1 VIHRTLAI
9 CTCAVA
15 LALAMPA
22 GAKEQ
27 TGSVLI
33 RAGKSDSLNHAL
45 AVQFAATVANAVNGA
60 YTLDVQESQGSIENV
75 MDAAKAPADYLFTAG
90 PSVIAE
96 ARRGQKPFAPDRR
109 YRDIRA
115 LLPIPP
121 QTVHW
126 VVRQDS
132 GITSLAGLAGQ
143 NFITGAKGSVS
154 ERVTGE
160 VLQAIGIEHAV
171 QIMDID
177 TAAAPAA
184 LKAKQVSGF
193 AIAGPYP
200 LPALIELADAT
211 PIRLLSLP
219 ARQMRKVLAADDSI
233 AAEVVPKSA
242 YPRLEADVTALAL
255 PAGIYTTTRMSEA
268 TAYAITKAFWSQRT
282 ALVQRNPPWQAV
294 NAATLATLGVRL
306 HQGALRYY
314 REARMPV
321 PPTLR

>member
-1 VIHRTLAI
+1 VIHRTLAL
-9 CTCAVA
+9 CCGVVA
-15 LALAMPA
+15 LHLALPA
-22 GAKEQ
+22 AAKDQ
-27 TGSVLI
+27 AGSILI
-33 RAGKSDSLNHAL
+33 RAGKADSLNHAL
-45 AVQFAATVANAVNGA
+45 AVQFAASVAGALSGA

-75 MDAAKAPADYLFTAG
+75 MDAAKAPANYLFTTGAN
-90 PSVIAE
+90 VIAE
-96 ARRGQKPFAPDRR
+96 ARRGQKPFAPDPR

-121 QTVHW
+121 QTVQW

-143 NFITGAKGSVS
+143 NVITGAKGSVS

-160 VLQAIGIEHAV
+160 VFQAIGILHQV

-200 LPALIELADAT
+200 LPALVELGGAT
-211 PIRLLSLP
+211 PIRLLGLP
-219 ARQMRKVLAADDSI
+219 APQLKKVVAADDSV
-233 AAEVVPKSA
+233 AAETVPKSA
-242 YPRLEADVTALAL
+242 YPGLDADVTALAL

-268 TAYAITKAFWSQRT
+268 TAYAITKAFWSQRA
-282 ALVQRNPPWQAV
+282 ALVARNPPWQAV
-294 NAATLATLGVRL
+294 SLAALATLGVRL
-306 HQGALRYY
+306 HRGALRYY
-314 REARMPV
+314 REARAAV
-321 PPTLR
+321 PKALR

>member
-1 VIHRTLAI
+1 MIQRTLAI
-9 CTCAVA
+9 CSCVVA

-22 GAKEQ
+22 DAKDQ
-27 TGSVLI
+27 AGSILI
-33 RAGKSDSLNHAL
+33 RAGKANSLNHAL
-45 AVQFAATVANAVNGA
+45 AVQFAETVASAVNGA
-60 YTLDVQESQGSIENV
+60 YTLDVRESQGSIENAK
-75 MDAAKAPADYLFTAG
+75 DAAKAPANYLFTAG
-90 PSVIAE
+90 PNVIAA
-96 ARRGQKPFAPDRR
+96 ARRGQKPFAPDPR

-154 ERVTGE
+154 ERVTSE
-160 VLQAIGIEHAV
+160 VFEAIGIEHDV

-177 TAAAPAA
+177 AAAAPAA

-200 LPALIELADAT
+200 LPALVELGGTT
-211 PIRLLSLP
+211 PFRLLSLSEP
-219 ARQMRKVLAADDSI
+219 QVRKVVAADDSI
-233 AAEVVPKSA
+233 AAETVPKSA
-242 YPRLEADVTALAL
+242 YPGLDSDVTVLAL

-268 TAYAITKAFWSQRT
+268 TAYAITKAFWSQHA
-282 ALVQRNPPWQAV
+282 ALMSRNPPWQAV
-294 NAATLATLGVRL
+294 SAGTLATLGVRL
-306 HQGALRYY
+306 HKGALRYY
-314 REARMPV
+314 REAHMPV
-321 PPTLR
+321 PKALR